1 MPQLDFSV
9 FPSQAFWLLISFM
22 LMWLIMAKMIVP
34 KITDILN
41 RRQRKIDDYLSAAA
55 EFKQTAE
62 DILEK
67 YEQALHQ
74 ANAQAA
80 EYLRKAA
87 EDLDK
92 KTAEREEETSRRLV
106 EMLAESEKKI
116 EEDRRLTIDKIEKIS
131 IDLAAR
137 VAGKLGLDNVVSAED
152 VARTAKQE
160 QKDE

>member
-9 FPSQAFWLLISFM
+9 LPSQAFWLVISFM

-34 KITDILN
+34 KITDIIN

-67 YEQALHQ
+67 YERALHQ

-80 EYLRKAA
+80 ECLRKAA

-116 EEDRRLTIDKIEKIS
+116 EEDRQLTIDEIEKIS
-131 IDLAAR
+131 IDLAAQ